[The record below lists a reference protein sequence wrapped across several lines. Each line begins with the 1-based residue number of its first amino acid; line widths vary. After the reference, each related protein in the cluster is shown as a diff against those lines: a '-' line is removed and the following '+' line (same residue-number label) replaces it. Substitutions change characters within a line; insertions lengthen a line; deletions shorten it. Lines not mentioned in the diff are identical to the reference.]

1 MPERSNEDGGAV
13 TEGSSG
19 GTALMLVTMLMAQL
33 KTRDAVDLDKIEQ
46 ALKMLLDREI
56 TQEQMA
62 DVGNAL
68 AVVQGLQNI
77 PNV

>member
-1 MPERSNEDGGAV
+1 M

-19 GTALMLVTMLMAQL
+19 GTALMLVTMLLAQL

-46 ALKMLLDREI
+46 ALKMLLDRQI
-56 TQEQMA
+56 TPEQMA

-68 AVVQGLQNI
+68 AVVQGLHGI
-77 PNV
+77 PPA

>member
-1 MPERSNEDGGAV
+1 MEGAAV

-19 GTALMLVTMLMAQL
+19 GTALMLVTMLIAQL
-33 KTRDAVDLDKIEQ
+33 KTRDAVDLEKIEQ
-46 ALKMLLDREI
+46 GLKMLLDREI
-56 TQEQMA
+56 GAEQMA

-68 AVVQGLQNI
+68 AVVQGLQGI